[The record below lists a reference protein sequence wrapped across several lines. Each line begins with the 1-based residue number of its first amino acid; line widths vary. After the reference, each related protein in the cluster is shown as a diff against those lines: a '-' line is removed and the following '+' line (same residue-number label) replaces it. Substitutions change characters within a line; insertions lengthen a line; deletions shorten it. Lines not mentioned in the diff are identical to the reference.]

1 VRPSSKAINPQG
13 NSFLIT
19 GLIIMTGIIMA
30 GVLAAGN
37 IGIASLVALL
47 PVIVGLIALIISNP
61 YLGLLFY
68 LHYSFFFIGVNRYVL
83 GVPLGLS
90 IDGVLFLSTLSMI
103 FRLHKDNV
111 KKLSNG
117 FFLATILWFLYTLG
131 EAFNPEAE
139 KLGAWVYAARGLSFY
154 AIQTVPLTL
163 LLFDKKEHLNGFI
176 KIVIGWGVIGAIWG
190 WKQINIGL
198 DPFENGWLEAGG
210 KTTHVLAGQLRA
222 FSFFSDAGQFG
233 VTMAYAAF
241 LSLMMAL
248 APNKLSVKFL
258 YILAFIVCIIG
269 MGTSGSRGPVFVIF
283 IGLINYLLL
292 VKNYRILFPGAA
304 LILVVFVFL
313 KFTYIGNTNYQIYRI
328 RTALDPNEAS
338 LLVRL
343 ANQDKL
349 REYLRSRPF
358 GAGIGT
364 TDSWARRF
372 YPTSYLVDLPT
383 DSWFVKVWVEN
394 GVVGLSVYAL
404 GLAFVMVMGVVKI
417 RRIKNPD
424 SKQKLI
430 ALYGGFLGVVTASF
444 GNPVFGQA
452 PLGALMYFSMTMLST
467 AESYDVPENL
477 EESTQ

>member
-1 VRPSSKAINPQG
+1 
-13 NSFLIT
+13 
-19 GLIIMTGIIMA
+19 MA

-139 KLGAWVYAARGLSFY
+139 KLGAWIYAARGLSFY

-198 DPFENGWLEAGG
+198 DPFEN
-210 KTTHVLAGQLRA
+210 
-222 FSFFSDAGQFG
+222 
-233 VTMAYAAF
+233 
-241 LSLMMAL
+241 
-248 APNKLSVKFL
+248 
-258 YILAFIVCIIG
+258 YIL
-269 MGTSGSRGPVFVIF
+269 
-283 IGLINYLLL
+283 Y
-292 VKNYRILFPGAA
+292 
-304 LILVVFVFL
+304 
-313 KFTYIGNTNYQIYRI
+313 
-328 RTALDPNEAS
+328 
-338 LLVRL
+338 
-343 ANQDKL
+343 
-349 REYLRSRPF
+349 
-358 GAGIGT
+358 
-364 TDSWARRF
+364 
-372 YPTSYLVDLPT
+372 
-383 DSWFVKVWVEN
+383 
-394 GVVGLSVYAL
+394 
-404 GLAFVMVMGVVKI
+404 
-417 RRIKNPD
+417 
-424 SKQKLI
+424 
-430 ALYGGFLGVVTASF
+430 
-444 GNPVFGQA
+444 
-452 PLGALMYFSMTMLST
+452 
-467 AESYDVPENL
+467 
-477 EESTQ
+477 